1 MTGLLR
7 AQLMEL
13 EKKEFE
19 EPANGL
25 AAIRSS
31 METIFDE
38 IDNLEEFNRTTGL
51 SQASL
56 SPWTPIYISKP
67 LSPFSRFITTPGST
81 VSLCEGLLSTKDVL
95 LVY

>member
-56 SPWTPIYISKP
+56 SLDTN
-67 LSPFSRFITTPGST
+67 LH
-81 VSLCEGLLSTKDVL
+81 L
-95 LVY
+95 